1 MQERKYNELGSEFW
15 LQDIQTECETYA
27 LSGRTAIDLIIR
39 DMMATGKPCKSVYMP
54 AWCCDSM
61 LQPFIDRGVAIQFY
75 DVSIAENG
83 LSCHVD
89 ENTDADILYV
99 TNYFGYN
106 STLSTD
112 VIEQFKLKEC
122 SVIYDRTHSLFRYED
137 DYIAIADY
145 TFASIRKWLGVPCG
159 AMLSKKEGQLA
170 LPKMKD
176 CSYINNKVEAM
187 TLKATYMEQPKEDL
201 KPIFLDLYGRFGHQL
216 AEDYRDYKMDELSQN
231 IWQYADKQAL
241 MKSRCA
247 NAVLLQV
254 CLKEILHIHQLFT
267 FVKGDCP
274 LFVPVLL
281 DSKEERD
288 ALRKHLTA
296 HAVYCPV
303 HWPKPALIP
312 DGMKANELYDHELS
326 LLCDQRYGL
335 DDMHHI
341 VNTIKEFY
349 Q

>member
-1 MQERKYNELGSEFW
+1 MQERKYSELGSEFW
-15 LQDIQTECETYA
+15 LQDIPAEIETYA
-27 LSGRTAIDLIIR
+27 LSGRTAIDLIIQ
-39 DMMATGKPCKSVYMP
+39 DMQMAGKPCKSVYMP

-75 DVSIAENG
+75 DVSIAGNG

-89 ENTDADILYV
+89 ENTEADIFYV

-106 STLSTD
+106 STLNIS
-112 VIEQFKLKEC
+112 VIDKLKQRGC
-122 SVIYDRTHSLFRYED
+122 TIIYDRTHSLFRNEEN
-137 DYIAIADY
+137 YIAIADY

-159 AMLSKKEGQLA
+159 AVLSKKEGQLA
-170 LPKMKD
+170 LPEMKD

-187 TLKATYMEQPKEDL
+187 TLKAAYMEHPKEDL

-241 MKSRCA
+241 MKNRCA
-247 NAVLLQV
+247 NAVLLQA
-254 CLKEILHIHQLFT
+254 CLKEIPHIHQLFT

>member
-15 LQDIQTECETYA
+15 LPDIPKEIETYA
-27 LSGRTAIDLIIR
+27 LSGRTAIDLIIQ
-39 DMMATGKPCKSVYMP
+39 DMQMAGITCKSVYMP

-61 LQPFIDRGVAIQFY
+61 LQSFIDRGVAIQFY
-75 DVSIAENG
+75 DVSIAESS

-89 ENTDADILYV
+89 ENIDVDILYV

-106 STLSTD
+106 STLNLD
-112 VIEQFKLKEC
+112 IIKQFKRRGC
-122 SVIYDRTHSLFRYED
+122 TVIYDRTHSLFRNEE

-145 TFASIRKWLGVPCG
+145 TFASIRKWLGVACG
-159 AMLSKKEGQLA
+159 AVLSKKKGQFA
-170 LPKMKD
+170 LPKMLD
-176 CSYINNKVEAM
+176 CPYIDYKVEAM
-187 TLKATYMEQPKEDL
+187 TLKAAFMDHPKEDL

-231 IWQYADKQAL
+231 IWRYADKQAL

-254 CLKEILHIHQLFT
+254 CLKEIPHIHQIFT

-281 DSKEERD
+281 DSKDERD

-312 DGMKANELYDHELS
+312 DGMRANELYDHELS